1 MLMLPTMRKLIVVA
15 LCLFPLSA
23 GAQNLRGQWDGE
35 TLNKNASWTILID
48 AAGRATCDVSEH
60 NAHKGSYIGYVA
72 RRTDREAEIHL
83 TNKTFVNRLHCTI
96 QSSDLLHCYVYMVV
110 EKYSLPGIILRRV
123 GPGPQTLMSSLR

>member
-1 MLMLPTMRKLIVVA
+1 MLPAMRKLIVVA
-15 LCLFPLSA
+15 LCLLPLPA
-23 GAQNLRGQWDGE
+23 GAQNLRGQWDVE
-35 TLNKNASWTILID
+35 TINHQATVTILID
-48 AAGRATCDVSEH
+48 AAGRATCDVTE
-60 NAHKGSYIGYVA
+60 NNIFKGSYIGYVA
-72 RRTDREAEIHL
+72 RRTDLEAEIHL